1 MAAWDLGKEISRDEQ
16 IIGFKG
22 NHQDKQHIS
31 YKREG
36 DGFLTD
42 AISEDGYTYSFYFR
56 SMPAPKKFIQKKFSP
71 TYARILF
78 LFDQLKEG
86 NHICGLDNL
95 YNSTKFARDAFV
107 GKNCKMVHGMT
118 CKSGRGL
125 PSCVL
130 QEELKNAKEAEKVRG
145 LTKAA
150 VLEGDAECPNLVAFS
165 VYDTKL
171 VHFLSMSCSELK
183 WIEKVKLVFNKKEE
197 KRVQMRFLRCKVND
211 DYNNGVN
218 GVDMADQLRGSYRID
233 RWMCKRKWW
242 WSIWMWGVQVLLVN
256 AYVLYKTTH
265 LYMWKKNKKSLM
277 SHYEF

>member
-1 MAAWDLGKEISRDEQ
+1 VDPFLGWIQTVSMAAWDLGKEISRDEQ

-183 WIEKVKLVFNKKEE
+183 WIEKVKLVFNKKEG
-197 KRVQMRFLRCKVND
+197 R
-211 DYNNGVN
+211 
-218 GVDMADQLRGSYRID
+218 
-233 RWMCKRKWW
+233 
-242 WSIWMWGVQVLLVN
+242 
-256 AYVLYKTTH
+256 
-265 LYMWKKNKKSLM
+265 
-277 SHYEF
+277 